1 MLKSMTS
8 FGKGVCD
15 TEKGRFVVEVQS
27 LNRKFLEVNF
37 NFPKGYALLEPEI
50 RKQVSKNIKRG
61 KVNVYLSVDY
71 HAASTSLLSVNM
83 ALAEQLVNAYRGL
96 KEKLGLSGEVD
107 LSMVA
112 QNRDIIRL
120 DEEALAS
127 EEYWAGIRTALEEAL
142 GNAESM
148 RVAEGKEI
156 EQDFR
161 TRLESIA
168 KRVENI
174 DKLAPEAVGKFQQ
187 RLMDRV
193 QAVAENTDG
202 LDDRIRQE
210 IAIFAEK
217 ADISEEI
224 VRLMSHIKQFLN
236 FLQVNDAVG
245 RSLEFLVQEMNREVN
260 TIGSKSSNVTISNL
274 VVDIKSELE
283 KIREQVQNIE

>member
-1 MLKSMTS
+1 VLKSMTS
-8 FGKGVCD
+8 FGKGICD
-15 TEKGRFVVEVQS
+15 TEKGRFVIEVQS
-27 LNRKFLEVNF
+27 LNRKFLEVNI
-37 NFPKGYALLEPEI
+37 NFPKGYALLEPQI
-50 RKQVSKNIKRG
+50 RKQVSKKIKRG
-61 KVNVYLSVDY
+61 KVNIYLSVDY
-71 HAASTSLLSVNM
+71 HPASTSLLSVNM

-96 KEKLGLSGEVD
+96 KEKLGLSGDVD

-112 QNRDIIRL
+112 QNRDIIKL
-120 DEEALAS
+120 DEEQLAS
-127 EEYWAGIRTALEEAL
+127 EEYWSGISDALKEAL

-148 RVAEGKEI
+148 RTAEGKEI

-161 TRLESIA
+161 SRLESIS
-168 KRVENI
+168 KQVEDI
-174 DKLAPEAVGKFQQ
+174 DKLAPEAVVKFQQ
-187 RLMDRV
+187 RLVDRV
-193 QAVAENTDG
+193 KAVAESTDG

-224 VRLMSHIKQFLN
+224 VRLRSHTKQFLK
-236 FLQVNDAVG
+236 FLESDDVVG

-274 VVDIKSELE
+274 VVDIKSGLE

>member
-27 LNRKFLEVNF
+27 LNRKFLEVNV

-50 RKQVSKNIKRG
+50 RKQVSKSIKRG
-61 KVNVYLSVDY
+61 KVNIYLSVDY
-71 HAASTSLLSVNM
+71 HPASTSLLSVNM

-96 KEKLGLSGEVD
+96 KEKLGLAGEVD

-112 QNRDIIRL
+112 QNRDIIKL

>member
-15 TEKGRFVVEVQS
+15 TEKGRFVIEVQS
-27 LNRKFLEVNF
+27 LNRKFLEVNV

-50 RKQVSKNIKRG
+50 RKQVSKKIKRG

-71 HAASTSLLSVNM
+71 HPSSTSLLSVNM

-112 QNRDIIRL
+112 QNRDIIKL
-120 DEEALAS
+120 DEEQLAS
-127 EEYWAGIRTALEEAL
+127 EEYWSGIRSALQEAL

-148 RVAEGKEI
+148 RIAEGKEI

-161 TRLESIA
+161 NRLESIA
-168 KRVENI
+168 KQVEEI
-174 DKLAPEAVGKFQQ
+174 DQLAPEAVGKFQQ
-187 RLMDRV
+187 RLIERV
-193 QAVAENTDG
+193 KEAAESTDG

-224 VRLMSHIKQFLN
+224 VRLRSHIKQFLN
-236 FLQVNDAVG
+236 FLETNDVVG
-245 RSLEFLVQEMNREVN
+245 RSLEFLVQEMNREIN
-260 TIGSKSSNVTISNL
+260 TIGAKSSNVTISNL
-274 VVDIKSELE
+274 VVDIKSGLE